1 MLDTAPFNIN
11 EAIQKINDENKQV
24 HKLYL
29 NTPTAKG
36 QKNEDY
42 LDSKSN
48 LTNRYKS
55 VRDENEDVGLD
66 RYGPDRGNYSEMSH
80 EERFEYLKEEIDKLE
95 KERSEIIM
103 ASKPKK
109 NMNLVTVVLILILM
123 IVVGNIGGNLI
134 GSQFKPAKPQKR

>member
-1 MLDTAPFNIN
+1 MQVTIVTSQSNNKDLAKEIAHEHKFKIEYAMLDTAPFNIN

-55 VRDENEDVGLD
+55 VRDENEDIGLD

-80 EERFEYLKEEIDKLE
+80 
-95 KERSEIIM
+95 
-103 ASKPKK
+103 
-109 NMNLVTVVLILILM
+109 
-123 IVVGNIGGNLI
+123 
-134 GSQFKPAKPQKR
+134 

>member
-1 MLDTAPFNIN
+1 M
-11 EAIQKINDENKQV
+11 

-55 VRDENEDVGLD
+55 VRDENEDMALD
-66 RYGPDRGNYSEMSH
+66 RYGPDRGNYSDMSH
-80 EERFEYLKEEIDKLE
+80 
-95 KERSEIIM
+95 
-103 ASKPKK
+103 
-109 NMNLVTVVLILILM
+109 
-123 IVVGNIGGNLI
+123 
-134 GSQFKPAKPQKR
+134 